1 MLHLHHFQS
10 TYGYRMVCSPHPK
23 WWCPTLVTIGL
34 RSISPKWVAVA
45 SVFLVLKKWLDP
57 ILFRPFAGSS
67 THLLVILSLNGR
79 CITQDM
85 GIHLMMVLMM
95 RSTFTNEG
103 PSNLTFFCTRSC
115 FNLKCWVS
123 KDFEAYEAEHVL
135 TWHIH
140 LEPLVT
146 QSISCP

>member
-45 SVFLVLKKWLDP
+45 SVFLVLKKQLNP

-67 THLLVILSLNGR
+67 THPPSGHFVFEWPMHHSRHGHSFDDGLDDKVHLHEWRAIQFYLFPHKVMFLIYDPSLIFATWELITNILQFG
-79 CITQDM
+79 IT
-85 GIHLMMVLMM
+85 
-95 RSTFTNEG
+95 S
-103 PSNLTFFCTRSC
+103 
-115 FNLKCWVS
+115 
-123 KDFEAYEAEHVL
+123 
-135 TWHIH
+135 
-140 LEPLVT
+140 
-146 QSISCP
+146 